1 MGPASKP
8 KRCPERPWSFPQPA
22 LGAVKPWPG
31 CTLLN
36 MKRYGEDVR
45 ILAKSLET
53 IRDAPTPSLLRFP
66 PTPSLLLPHPSRP
79 LLPAEGSAWI
89 LMPQLGSLASPI

>member
-8 KRCPERPWSFPQPA
+8 KRCPERPWSFPRPA
-22 LGAVKPWPG
+22 LGAVEPWPG

-53 IRDAPTPSLLRFP
+53 IRDAPA
-66 PTPSLLLPHPSRP
+66 PTPSLLLFPPTPSRP
-79 LLPAEGSAWI
+79 LLPAEGSVWI
-89 LMPQLGSLASPI
+89 LIPQLGSSASPI